1 LEEKEIEGATV
12 TAVTSD
18 CSLAWSRRAISSTL
32 LATIPVNNYN
42 TMFSI
47 PLHECYFKPRIYM
60 WNLQAPNAGGQTE
73 ETFGSLPHTP
83 SMCFLKFRPCQFAI
97 FWDMDWPTFVYVVVL
112 SIFLQK

>member
-1 LEEKEIEGATV
+1 VDSAFEVIAIHCSTWTSPMRCLEEKEIEGATV

-60 WNLQAPNAGGQTE
+60 
-73 ETFGSLPHTP
+73 
-83 SMCFLKFRPCQFAI
+83 
-97 FWDMDWPTFVYVVVL
+97 
-112 SIFLQK
+112 